1 MANQNERDMD
11 EGRKRDS
18 KGRFVK
24 GNTEGKKFE
33 TGGKQSEV
41 AREGGLASGES
52 KRRMKLLK
60 EELREILNEETTK
73 GSGMTKQHAVIQ
85 NVLKNTLSKGKA
97 LDLKILCEVLGELE
111 INVNLNQTDNKP
123 KIVFDDGEE

>member
-1 MANQNERDMD
+1 MSRNRDA
-11 EGRKRDS
+11 

-24 GNTEGKKFE
+24 GNTEGMENLVKFSKE
-33 TGGKQSEV
+33 NAAENGRAGGI
-41 AREGGLASGES
+41 ASGES

-60 EELREILNEETTK
+60 EELREILNEETAK

-97 LDLKILCEVLGELE
+97 LDLKILSEILGEME
-111 INVNLNQTDNKP
+111 INVNVRESERPTIKFS
-123 KIVFDDGEE
+123 KKS

>member
-1 MANQNERDMD
+1 MD
-11 EGRKRDS
+11 EGGKRDS

-33 TGGKQSEV
+33 AGGKQSEV
-41 AREGGLASGES
+41 AREGGIASGES

-97 LDLKILCEVLGELE
+97 KDLKILCEVLGELE